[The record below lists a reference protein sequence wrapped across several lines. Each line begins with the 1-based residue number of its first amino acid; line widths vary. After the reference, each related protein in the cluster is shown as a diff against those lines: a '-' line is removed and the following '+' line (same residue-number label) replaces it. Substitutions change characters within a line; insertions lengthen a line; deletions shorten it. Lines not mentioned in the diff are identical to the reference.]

1 MNVLLV
7 DDEPLI
13 TEGIEKLLKKTTG
26 NTKNF
31 TTFKT
36 TSGIEALKI
45 LNEVAIDILL
55 TDIRMPDTDGLALAK
70 KARCVQKQIK
80 IIFISSYDDFSY
92 LKQAILIGSSDYLL
106 KPVDPIELAT
116 TFGKLTREIKEE
128 KLFQHLK
135 NNQQIDVFRV
145 NLLRKLLHQEI
156 SSTELAKWQ
165 DILEPITDW
174 QNYTITYLEGAF
186 YNDKLFE
193 RVSEQL
199 SVLFVQPYSLLLEP
213 NKLLLFF
220 SPKEEQH
227 YRLSIQY
234 LCETFD
240 LFAVIGSGC
249 HSLIEITHSYRSI
262 EPFMESKNILENPL
276 VIDLFPKTTLI
287 NEYQLTQK
295 IYFKSLAYLENQ
307 SIEAFQQL
315 AIANIDQW
323 KDHPIQSLVC
333 HYLLIA
339 LHKGIAT
346 LEKQEQ
352 AYQELQPLIYALK
365 TADKSVF
372 KKKIGTICSKLT
384 EISCTTK
391 SHSPVIDQILYLV
404 NQDFTKRYSLKSLAE
419 RFHMNPAYLG
429 QLFLKELNMS
439 FSEYDKKIRMREAN
453 QRIKES
459 TERITVIA
467 KALGYDDI
475 SLFYRHYK
483 KEYGITPNKAR
494 KFENEREPLN
504 LK

>member
-1 MNVLLV
+1 
-7 DDEPLI
+7 
-13 TEGIEKLLKKTTG
+13 
-26 NTKNF
+26 
-31 TTFKT
+31 
-36 TSGIEALKI
+36 
-45 LNEVAIDILL
+45 
-55 TDIRMPDTDGLALAK
+55 
-70 KARCVQKQIK
+70 
-80 IIFISSYDDFSY
+80 
-92 LKQAILIGSSDYLL
+92 
-106 KPVDPIELAT
+106 
-116 TFGKLTREIKEE
+116 
-128 KLFQHLK
+128 
-135 NNQQIDVFRV
+135 
-145 NLLRKLLHQEI
+145 
-156 SSTELAKWQ
+156 
-165 DILEPITDW
+165 
-174 QNYTITYLEGAF
+174 
-186 YNDKLFE
+186 
-193 RVSEQL
+193 
-199 SVLFVQPYSLLLEP
+199 
-213 NKLLLFF
+213 
-220 SPKEEQH
+220 
-227 YRLSIQY
+227 
-234 LCETFD
+234 
-240 LFAVIGSGC
+240 
-249 HSLIEITHSYRSI
+249 
-262 EPFMESKNILENPL
+262 MESKNILENPL

-459 TERITVIA
+459 MERITVIA

>member
-55 TDIRMPDTDGLALAK
+55 TDIRMPDIDGLALAK

-220 SPKEEQH
+220 SPK
-227 YRLSIQY
+227 
-234 LCETFD
+234 
-240 LFAVIGSGC
+240 
-249 HSLIEITHSYRSI
+249 
-262 EPFMESKNILENPL
+262 
-276 VIDLFPKTTLI
+276 
-287 NEYQLTQK
+287 
-295 IYFKSLAYLENQ
+295 
-307 SIEAFQQL
+307 
-315 AIANIDQW
+315 
-323 KDHPIQSLVC
+323 
-333 HYLLIA
+333 
-339 LHKGIAT
+339 AT
-346 LEKQEQ
+346 
-352 AYQELQPLIYALK
+352 ALK
-365 TADKSVF
+365 V
-372 KKKIGTICSKLT
+372 
-384 EISCTTK
+384 
-391 SHSPVIDQILYLV
+391 
-404 NQDFTKRYSLKSLAE
+404 
-419 RFHMNPAYLG
+419 
-429 QLFLKELNMS
+429 
-439 FSEYDKKIRMREAN
+439 
-453 QRIKES
+453 
-459 TERITVIA
+459 
-467 KALGYDDI
+467 
-475 SLFYRHYK
+475 
-483 KEYGITPNKAR
+483 
-494 KFENEREPLN
+494 
-504 LK
+504 